1 MATQEILIGR
11 DAESNK
17 LKITVAGRSAL
28 QADVPMSVSRE
39 HCVIYKNDDGTAA
52 ITNLNPRNVTYVNGI
67 PVAQKEISADDV
79 VELGGERFRLDT
91 SFLKLP
97 RLISVSHLKQV
108 WDSFEREQERARAKM
123 VRKNALKGLS
133 GLLTMA
139 AIVISFIDMGLE
151 AGSVNT
157 IRIALYVVAALAVVL
172 TFGPDAINP
181 GKAIKEEKKRKDK
194 FQQAYVCP
202 QCGYFFGFTNSYD
215 ILLRTGECVKCKA
228 KFRKS

>member
-79 VELGGERFRLDT
+79 VELAQTQRVEDTFLALGPVDAAAHLLD
-91 SFLKLP
+91 LNLCH
-97 RLISVSHLKQV
+97 SVVEL
-108 WDSFEREQERARAKM
+108 
-123 VRKNALKGLS
+123 
-133 GLLTMA
+133 
-139 AIVISFIDMGLE
+139 
-151 AGSVNT
+151 
-157 IRIALYVVAALAVVL
+157 
-172 TFGPDAINP
+172 
-181 GKAIKEEKKRKDK
+181 
-194 FQQAYVCP
+194 
-202 QCGYFFGFTNSYD
+202 
-215 ILLRTGECVKCKA
+215 
-228 KFRKS
+228 